1 MNIITH
7 LKITITHNNGS
18 IILQLR
24 HKMCNIIDNDL
35 VFLFYTILPLFL
47 FKINQHPNKDY
58 KNTKLVF
65 RRIENYF
72 RHKTTKGV
80 FIDDIDF

>member
-1 MNIITH
+1 MKYCRNRYFKTSINIQNLTNIKTY

-47 FKINQHPNKDY
+47 FKITQHPNKDY
-58 KNTKLVF
+58 KNTKNNLSQ
-65 RRIENYF
+65 
-72 RHKTTKGV
+72 
-80 FIDDIDF
+80 D